1 MAYSI
6 NAKDYF
12 NTILYTS
19 NNGSSPRTI
28 TGVGF
33 NPDMIWV
40 KNRDSA
46 SYNHVLSDNVRG
58 IGKIIQPDTTVA
70 ESSNSGA
77 GTITSTNSDGFVL
90 TAGSSN
96 LSNYDTGT
104 NKQVVWNW
112 KASGQGSSNTDGSIT
127 STVSASTTSGVSI
140 VKWTGSGG
148 NATIGHGLGAVPKMI
163 MIKSLANTTSWMV
176 YTAMTGN
183 NSELALNSSATATT
197 SSTAWQDTDP
207 TSSVFYVSGGAGDG
221 VNYSGDYV
229 AYVFAE
235 KTGFSKFSTYF
246 GNGQASDNAF
256 CYCGFKPQ
264 FILQKNVEVGENWL
278 QWDTPRN
285 TAVNYNGNT
294 TQVIFEPNTSG
305 AESNASA
312 RAIDVYSNGFKI
324 KGNNENYGANGR
336 KYIFMAF
343 AEAPLVGTNN
353 VPCTAR

>member
-12 NTILYTS
+12 NTVLYNGT
-19 NNGSSPRTI
+19 GSSQSI

-33 NPDMIWV
+33 QPDWLWQ
-40 KNRDSA
+40 KQRSGSQDSRIFDA
-46 SYNHVLSDNVRG
+46 VRG
-58 IGKIIQPDTTVA
+58 GSKVIYSSLTNGETTDA
-70 ESSNSGA
+70 QL
-77 GTITSTNSDGFVL
+77 ITSFDSDGF
-90 TAGSSN
+90 TMGSS
-96 LSNYDTGT
+96 GT
-104 NKQVVWNW
+104 NVNDSGTTNVAWNW
-112 KASGQGSSNTDGSIT
+112 KANGQGSSNTDGSIT
-127 STVSASTTSGVSI
+127 STVSASTTSGFSV

-235 KTGFSKFSTYF
+235 KTGFSKFDTYF

-256 CYCGFKPQ
+256 CYCGFKPE

-312 RAIDVYSNGFKI
+312 RAIDVLSNGFKI
-324 KGNNENYGANGR
+324 RGNNENYGANGR

-343 AEAPLVGTNN
+343 AKAPLVGSNN
-353 VPCTAR
+353 VPATAK